1 MKVIERESARALRK
15 KGKSINQIVKKTG
28 SSKASVSVWVR
39 DIVLTESQK
48 NKLSQRGRSV
58 RSVEKRRIN
67 RLFNEN
73 ARRQVIV
80 DRASRDIDN
89 ISLKELKI
97 VGAILYWAEGGK
109 TKRGLVRVANSDPS
123 VIRVMMRFF
132 REVCSIKEEK
142 FRAQIHTHSHLNIL
156 KSLKYWSKITG
167 IPIKQFYKTYAKP
180 SIASKGKRDS
190 LPYGTMDIVIC
201 NTELFLTIMGWIG
214 KIKTLILD

>member
-15 KGKSINQIVKKTG
+15 KGKSINQIVKETG

-109 TKRGLVRVANSDPS
+109 TKRGLVRVANSDPN
-123 VIRVMMRFF
+123 VIKVMMRFF
-132 REVCSIKEEK
+132 REVCSIKE
-142 FRAQIHTHSHLNIL
+142 
-156 KSLKYWSKITG
+156 
-167 IPIKQFYKTYAKP
+167 
-180 SIASKGKRDS
+180 
-190 LPYGTMDIVIC
+190 
-201 NTELFLTIMGWIG
+201 
-214 KIKTLILD
+214 